1 MKGRKHGRQQMTAC
15 HGWLHRL
22 GCTPCQLTQK
32 SIVVVV
38 LPQQAEEVAAEK
50 NRAIVAA
57 RNADIRCASTVAN

>member
-1 MKGRKHGRQQMTAC
+1 MA
-15 HGWLHRL
+15 
-22 GCTPCQLTQK
+22 GCTGIDMCRCLALAQR

-57 RNADIRCASTVAN
+57 RNADIRYASTAAD